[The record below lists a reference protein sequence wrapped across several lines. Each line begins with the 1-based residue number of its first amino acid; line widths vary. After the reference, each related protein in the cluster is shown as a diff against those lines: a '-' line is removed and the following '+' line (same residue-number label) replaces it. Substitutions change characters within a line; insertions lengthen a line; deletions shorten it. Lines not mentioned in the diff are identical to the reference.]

1 VNGKP
6 ALTETGVYPDAFGE
20 AVLQCFLASND
31 KTLEELRQGWQPG
44 EAADS
49 DSEESIVDLKVA

>member
-49 DSEESIVDLKVA
+49 DSEESIVDLQVA

>member
-6 ALTETGVYPDAFGE
+6 ALAETRVYPDAFGE
-20 AVLQCFLASND
+20 VVLQCFLASKD
-31 KTLEELRQGWQPG
+31 KTLEELRRAWQPG

-49 DSEESIVDLKVA
+49 DSEQSVVDLQVT